1 MADIGVFGSVFDPPT
16 LGHLDV
22 LEQAAGHFDHIILVP
37 SAAHA
42 FSKQPLPFV
51 QRLNLLRCFAKY
63 IELPGCTL
71 EVSEIE
77 NALLHQHPDKPVYT
91 FDVLVA
97 LESVHPEDNLSFI
110 RGPDNAAPEI
120 WQCFYRYEE
129 IEARWSLFTAVER
142 VTARSSQ
149 VRQVL
154 QDNAWNNS
162 HGIRELDT
170 LLTPEVRDLILAQEL
185 YRSSRQ

>member
-42 FSKQPLPFV
+42 FSKQPLPFE
-51 QRLNLLRCFAKY
+51 QRLKLLRCFAKP
-63 IELPGCTL
+63 IELSGCTL

-77 NALLHQHPDKPVYT
+77 SELLNQHPDKPVYT
-91 FDVLVA
+91 FDVLAA
-97 LESVHPEDNLSFI
+97 LETVHPEDNLSFI
-110 RGPDNAAPEI
+110 RGPDNATQET
-120 WQCFYRYEE
+120 WQRFYRYEE
-129 IEARWSLFTAVER
+129 IEARWPLFTAVER

-149 VRQVL
+149 VRQLL
-154 QDNAWNNS
+154 QETAFDNNS
-162 HGIRELDT
+162 LRDLDA
-170 LLTPEVRDLILAQEL
+170 LVTPEVRDWILAQAL
-185 YRSSRQ
+185 YRSSQQ

>member
-1 MADIGVFGSVFDPPT
+1 MTDIGVFGSVFDPPT

-42 FSKQPLPFV
+42 FSKQPLPFE
-51 QRLNLLRCFAKY
+51 QRLALLRCFAKP
-63 IELPGCTL
+63 IALPGCTL

-77 NALLHQHPDKPVYT
+77 NALLNQQPEKPVYT

-97 LESVHPEDNLSFI
+97 LEVTHPDANLSFI
-110 RGPDNAAPEI
+110 RGPDNAAPET
-120 WQCFYRYEE
+120 WQRFYRYAE
-129 IEARWSLFTAVER
+129 IEARWALFTANER

-149 VRQVL
+149 VRQLL
-154 QDNAWNNS
+154 QEMAPDDSNGL
-162 HGIRELDT
+162 HELD
-170 LLTPEVRDLILAQEL
+170 LLVTPEVRDQILVHGL
-185 YRSSRQ
+185 YRTSRQ